1 MTSFSRTDTSVLSRW
16 WWTVD
21 RGTLSALAVLMGL
34 GMVLTLAASTAVAD
48 RLGRESFELAHR
60 QMLLVP
66 VAALVLFAT
75 SLLSVRWVRRLAL
88 AGLLGALV
96 LVAATLTSPSEIK
109 GATRWIS
116 VAGLS
121 LQPSEFVKP
130 FFAVAAAWLFAAQRL
145 SGGIPGNLISAA
157 ILLLILTMLAL
168 QPDMG
173 QAFLVGAVWLI
184 QFFLAGLSLA
194 WLIGL
199 GLLGIAGF
207 GAAYLVLPHVA
218 QRVDA
223 FLSPEMG
230 ERYQIE
236 RSLEAFRNGGLFGR
250 GPGEGTVKSV
260 LPDAHSDF
268 IFAVAGEEL
277 GIIVC
282 LTIIGLFA
290 FVVLR
295 GLGRLFREESLFVLL
310 AASGLLAHFA
320 LQALVNMASALDL
333 IPTKGLT
340 LPFISY
346 GGSSLLALSVGM
358 GMVLALTRRRMPM
371 GSLT

>member
-1 MTSFSRTDTSVLSRW
+1 MTSFSRTDTSLLSRW

-21 RGTLSALAVLMGL
+21 RSTLSALAVLMGV

-60 QMLLVP
+60 QLLLVP
-66 VAALVLFAT
+66 IAALVLFGVSFA
-75 SLLSVRWVRRLAL
+75 SVRWVRRLAL
-88 AGLLGALV
+88 AGLTVGLV
-96 LVAATLTSPSEIK
+96 LLAATLFTTSEIK
-109 GATRWIS
+109 GATRWLS
-116 VAGLS
+116 VGGHS

-130 FFAVAAAWLFAAQRL
+130 FFAVTAAWLFAAQRL
-145 SGGIPGNLISAA
+145 SRDIPGNLISVA
-157 ILLLILTMLAL
+157 LLFVILTLLAM

-173 QAFLVGAVWLI
+173 QAFLVATVWLF
-184 QFFLAGLSLA
+184 QFFLAGLPLA
-194 WLIGL
+194 WLIGC
-199 GLLGIAGF
+199 GLLGVAALGV
-207 GAAYLVLPHVA
+207 AYLTSSHVT

-223 FLSPEMG
+223 FFSPDMG

-236 RSLEAFRNGGLFGR
+236 RSLEAFRSGGLFGR
-250 GPGEGTVKSV
+250 GPGEGTVKTV
-260 LPDAHSDF
+260 LPDAHADF

-277 GIIVC
+277 GVIVC
-282 LTIIGLFA
+282 LLIIGIFA

-295 GLGRLFREESLFVLL
+295 GMSRLLREDSLFVLL
-310 AASGLLAHFA
+310 AAAGLLAHFA
-320 LQALVNMASALDL
+320 LQALINMASALDL

-358 GMVLALTRRRMPM
+358 GMLLALTRRRIPT
-371 GSLT
+371 GNLA